1 MIFSL
6 SALDDNKLK
15 SIQDLEQKLGKP
27 LLAFTSYPGDSAE
40 LKAEE
45 LSQVQQLEKDLGV
58 ILVAC
63 K

>member
-6 SALDDNKLK
+6 SSLDDKKLK
-15 SIQDLEQKLGKP
+15 PIQDLEQKLGKP
-27 LLAFTSYPGDSAE
+27 LLAFTSYPADSAE